1 MTADRAEETERSLLL
16 LVRQLAGD
24 HPQLQEL
31 LEELPSWLK
40 LDGYQ
45 LRQRMV
51 GWALGM
57 LARGGQ
63 DELEPAA
70 RLLARA
76 GVRCWLV
83 PEPQAPPAL
92 DPLRAIEVRPD
103 AVLLCGR
110 NARVAVD
117 AGVRILAV
125 LGDVSGR
132 LVQRQL
138 KQLMAAR
145 IYQGRDQIPGMDVRE
160 KLRTIWQGKPL
171 LDLYLFDDRNQLQGA
186 FRVRPGGFNPAGL
199 GEAKQPGAVGNMRA
213 LMALLKD
220 RAAKFVLDTD
230 FGLAQ
235 IAGCQLCG
243 EKERDD
249 WLDVNTRR
257 LLRYGSIRAA
267 MLQTKP
273 VSAPQ
278 GDESAVPAAAGP
290 LGVLAGPAI
299 DQAESGAG
307 DEAADDTP
315 SAGLGV
321 AGSLPQPP
329 PETGRS
335 SLGVSWGLWLF
346 SGGLGIWAALAGTVL
361 SDADVGRFVSR
372 YGFET
377 GILPAILALIL
388 LTAGLRNLRL
398 KRLIET
404 TPTSRIRSLAMGL
417 VELHG
422 TVRREYALVAPMTQ
436 TPCVWY
442 RVRRYRRRRNPKN
455 NQSTWQ
461 QTSVRDSGHVPFLLD
476 DGTGRVRIDPAGATV
491 IAGRRE
497 EGYPG
502 QGNILMGASSGYDAD
517 EKWVEERIDEGT
529 RLYVLG
535 SATPVRPTRQPLR
548 VRLVERLRR
557 LKGDPVAMRRFDRN
571 GDGRIDAEE
580 WQAAKSAVERELLEE
595 SLRQNSERND
605 IRAVVQRART
615 RGLPF
620 VIAEAQNEDGLTRKL
635 AWLGWFLTAAAGGAF
650 VWALSLMMT

>member
-1 MTADRAEETERSLLL
+1 ML

-31 LEELPSWLK
+31 LDELPSRLK

-45 LRQRMV
+45 LRQRLV
-51 GWALGM
+51 GWSLGM

-70 RLLARA
+70 RLLARV
-76 GVRCWLV
+76 GVRSWLV
-83 PEPQAPPAL
+83 PEPQAPPAV

-103 AVLLCGR
+103 AMLLCGR

-117 AGVRILAV
+117 AGIRILAV
-125 LGDVSGR
+125 LGDVSGH
-132 LVQRQL
+132 LAQRQL

-145 IYQGRDQIPGMDVRE
+145 IYQGRDQVPGMDVRE

-171 LDLYLFDDRNQLQGA
+171 LDLYLFDERNQLQGG

-199 GEAKQPGAVGNMRA
+199 GEAKQPGAAGNMRA

-220 RAAKFVLDTD
+220 RADRFVLDTD

-273 VSAPQ
+273 VSAPR
-278 GDESAVPAAAGP
+278 GDESAVLEAAGP
-290 LGVLAGPAI
+290 LGVLAGQAV
-299 DQAESGAG
+299 DLAESEAG
-307 DEAADDTP
+307 DEAVESSPTGPVGAAP
-315 SAGLGV
+315 
-321 AGSLPQPP
+321 LPQPP
-329 PETGRS
+329 PENGRS
-335 SLGVSWGLWLF
+335 SFGISWGLWLF

-422 TVRREYALVAPMTQ
+422 TVRREFALVAPMTQ
-436 TPCVWY
+436 TPCAWY
-442 RVRRYRRRRNPKN
+442 RVRRYRRRRNHKN
-455 NQSTWQ
+455 NQSYWQ

-535 SATPVRPTRQPLR
+535 SATPVRSTRQPLR
-548 VRLVERLRR
+548 VRLVERLRQ
-557 LKGDPVAMRRFDRN
+557 LKGDQVAMRRFDRN
-571 GDGRIDAEE
+571 GDGHIDDEE
-580 WQAAKSAVERELLEE
+580 WQAARSAVERELLEE
-595 SLRQNSERND
+595 SLHQETERGGLKA
-605 IRAVVQRART
+605 IIGRGHARS
-615 RGLPF
+615 LPF
-620 VIAEAQNEDGLTRKL
+620 VIAEAHSEDGLTRKL
-635 AWLGWFLTAAAGGAF
+635 AWLGWLLTAAAGGVF
-650 VWALSLMMT
+650 VWALTLMVA